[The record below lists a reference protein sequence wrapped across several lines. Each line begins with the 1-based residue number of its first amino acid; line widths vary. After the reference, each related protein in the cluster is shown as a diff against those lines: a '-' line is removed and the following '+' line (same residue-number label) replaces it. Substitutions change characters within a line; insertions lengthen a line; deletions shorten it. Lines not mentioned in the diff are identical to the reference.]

1 MSLYCEA
8 GPFSTRTAP
17 HSSPCT
23 FQNERTRVVERAF
36 RSSPPLPRS
45 GSTIRHAFTANVAHG
60 ASGSNGRTY
69 RVSGWQDDTRNPPEH
84 LVGRRLPPIAQGW
97 ARAGIKNVELT
108 NNLLDEFLKSDSL
121 PAAKRVLTDLGLTPV
136 SSACGVFGLWEP
148 NPKRA
153 AQLDAFKKRCEQ
165 FASLGLTKIYSPTP
179 TTEKFTEEDYKRGVA
194 NMRENGDIAKQ
205 FGMVVM
211 AEAVRTST
219 FIGTL
224 PTMLKMMREA
234 AHPSVAPLLDFYHFW
249 SGLNK
254 LEDLDQIRQGEIGT
268 STFRTCPTCHASSW
282 TTPRASF
289 PAMASR
295 RSTGCC
301 ARLRTKATPGPC
313 PSNCSCP
320 NSSKAILTKSLAR
333 SVRRPKRSCAARASC
348 DLSSVCQSAPA
359 RDIQNHTVTRCI
371 VLNAH
376 IEVIAPLVEDPAGP
390 LCG

>member
-1 MSLYCEA
+1 MLSRRTLLMAPLAVMAARTVSAAGKMTLAIHQNTSSAAGYRRSLE
-8 GPFSTRTAP
+8 
-17 HSSPCT
+17 
-23 FQNERTRVVERAF
+23 
-36 RSSPPLPRS
+36 
-45 GSTIRHAFTANVAHG
+45 
-60 ASGSNGRTY
+60 
-69 RVSGWQDDTRNPPEH
+69 
-84 LVGRRLPPIAQGW
+84 GW

-254 LEDLDQIRQGEIGT
+254 LEDLDQIRQGEIGHVH
-268 STFRTCPTCHASSW
+268 FQDVPDMPRELLDN
-282 TTPRASF
+282 TTRIIPGDGVSPLNR
-289 PAMASR
+289 M
-295 RSTGCC
+295 
-301 ARLRTKATPGPC
+301 LRT
-313 PSNCSCP
+313 
-320 NSSKAILTKSLAR
+320 LAD
-333 SVRRPKRSCAARASC
+333 KGY
-348 DLSSVCQSAPA
+348 
-359 RDIQNHTVTRCI
+359 
-371 VLNAH
+371 
-376 IEVIAPLVEDPAGP
+376 AGP
-390 LCG
+390 LSVELFLPKFQQGDPYEVAREIRQKAEAVMRRARVM

>member
-1 MSLYCEA
+1 MLSRRTLFMAPLAVMAARTVSAAGKMTLAIHQNTSSAAGYRRSLE
-8 GPFSTRTAP
+8 
-17 HSSPCT
+17 
-23 FQNERTRVVERAF
+23 
-36 RSSPPLPRS
+36 
-45 GSTIRHAFTANVAHG
+45 
-60 ASGSNGRTY
+60 
-69 RVSGWQDDTRNPPEH
+69 
-84 LVGRRLPPIAQGW
+84 GW

-194 NMRENGDIAKQ
+194 NMRENGDAAKQ
-205 FGMVVM
+205 FGLVVM

-234 AHPSVAPLLDFYHFW
+234 AHPNVAPLLDFYHFW

-254 LEDLDQIRQGEIGT
+254 LEDLAQIREGEIGHVH
-268 STFRTCPTCHASSW
+268 FQDVPDMPRELLDN
-282 TTPRASF
+282 TTRIIPGDGVAPLNR
-289 PAMASR
+289 M
-295 RSTGCC
+295 
-301 ARLRTKATPGPC
+301 LRT
-313 PSNCSCP
+313 
-320 NSSKAILTKSLAR
+320 LADKGY
-333 SVRRPKRSCAARASC
+333 S
-348 DLSSVCQSAPA
+348 
-359 RDIQNHTVTRCI
+359 
-371 VLNAH
+371 
-376 IEVIAPLVEDPAGP
+376 GP
-390 LCG
+390 LSVELFLPKFQQGDPYEVAREIRQKCEAVMRRARVM

>member
-1 MSLYCEA
+1 MAARTVSAAGKMTLAIHQNTSSAAGYRRSLE
-8 GPFSTRTAP
+8 
-17 HSSPCT
+17 
-23 FQNERTRVVERAF
+23 
-36 RSSPPLPRS
+36 
-45 GSTIRHAFTANVAHG
+45 
-60 ASGSNGRTY
+60 
-69 RVSGWQDDTRNPPEH
+69 
-84 LVGRRLPPIAQGW
+84 GW

-234 AHPSVAPLLDFYHFW
+234 AHPNVAPLLDFYHFW

-254 LEDLDQIRQGEIGT
+254 LEDLDQIRQGEIGHVH
-268 STFRTCPTCHASSW
+268 FQDVPDMPRELLDN
-282 TTPRASF
+282 TTRIIPGDGVAPLNR
-289 PAMASR
+289 M
-295 RSTGCC
+295 
-301 ARLRTKATPGPC
+301 LRT
-313 PSNCSCP
+313 
-320 NSSKAILTKSLAR
+320 LADKGY
-333 SVRRPKRSCAARASC
+333 S
-348 DLSSVCQSAPA
+348 
-359 RDIQNHTVTRCI
+359 
-371 VLNAH
+371 
-376 IEVIAPLVEDPAGP
+376 GP
-390 LCG
+390 LSVELFLPRFQQGDPYEVAREIRQKAEAVMRRARVM